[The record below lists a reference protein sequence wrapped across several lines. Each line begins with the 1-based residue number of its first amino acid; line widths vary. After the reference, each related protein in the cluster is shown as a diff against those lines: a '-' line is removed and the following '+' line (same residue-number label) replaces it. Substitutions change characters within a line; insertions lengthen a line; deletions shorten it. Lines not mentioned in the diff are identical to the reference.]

1 MFLFPF
7 CKLLDCNSSCFS
19 CLSPSGWDWYRSLCQ
34 LPLDV
39 GWRTTPTFEI
49 VWGLPFALWLSL
61 PCQVWICSPV
71 VDLEAC
77 RSVSRLLFWFV
88 IQGSWNWSTTTGREA
103 TEYFSSGPVHRGCDL
118 LCSLSPVVW
127 SHKVYCYWHCS
138 CSLCNC
144 AYVGNWLWLLS
155 GHSLAQVHWDQVP
168 GSTEIMFRVP
178 LRSSPRTSVVMH
190 LNLPWELYRQLRFCS
205 GPPPGCTCIKDCR
218 C

>member
-71 VDLEAC
+71 VDFEAC

-118 LCSLSPVVW
+118 LCSLSPVVR
-127 SHKVYCYWHCS
+127 SHKVCCYWHCS

-190 LNLPWELYRQLRFCS
+190 LNLPWENYTGSSDSVLAYLL
-205 GPPPGCTCIKDCR
+205 DVHA
-218 C
+218 